1 MKLHAIL
8 LLCAAS
14 IFTAAPLQAQDAAA
28 TTPEA
33 QLRTM
38 VVGETEADR
47 DREGITRFL
56 ERSGVADVAAA
67 HGIDVDRMKAG
78 VDALDA
84 DAARDLA
91 ERVQDVEQEAL
102 VGGDAIVISSTA
114 VVIALLVVILIAVS

>member
-1 MKLHAIL
+1 MKLHTIL
-8 LLCAAS
+8 LVCAAS
-14 IFTAAPLQAQDAAA
+14 IFTVAPLHAQDAAP

-33 QLRTM
+33 ELRAM
-38 VVGETEADR
+38 VVGETEADGDR
-47 DREGITRFL
+47 DVVARFL

-67 HGIDVDRMKAG
+67 HGMDIEQMRTG
-78 VDALDA
+78 VDVLDA

-114 VVIALLVVILIAVS
+114 VIIALLVVILIAVS